1 MPNSEKS
8 LFQLKSFRYALW
20 LPISIAF
27 LISVYI
33 ILTSNLVYK
42 TGFVGLNNLWDIF
55 KVPLAVLS
63 LAFPSVALVTA
74 NHRSIQSKRQIQ
86 LTASQNTLKNFYD
99 SINDFERY
107 LDSFAFQDCFI
118 YTNKRV
124 LYKKFFPENSP
135 IHVETTIDKKTISNI
150 KDFYQNNIN
159 NIMQEMSEAKYLD
172 SKAMFITF
180 PDQIIADLYKR
191 LQGNWLV
198 NFGIEVKNDAFGKSD
213 SVIKSIAILNDE
225 FYSLLGYC
233 MEYSSENGLVICPHE
248 VLFDMPSWKVFH
260 EQVEKKFN
268 FKLESIDFERLIPPE
283 VKYKDFL

>member
-20 LPISIAF
+20 LPISVAF

-33 ILTSNLVYK
+33 ILTSNLIYK
-42 TGFVGLNNLWDIF
+42 SGFVGLNNLWDIF

-99 SINDFERY
+99 SINDFEKY
-107 LDSFAFQDCFI
+107 LDSFAFQNCFT

-124 LYKKFFPENSP
+124 IYKKFFPENSP
-135 IHVETTIDKKTISNI
+135 RFVETTIDKKTISNI
-150 KDFYQNNIN
+150 KGFYQNNIN
-159 NIMQEMSEAKYLD
+159 NIIQELSEAKYLD
-172 SKAMFITF
+172 SKAIYITS
-180 PDQIIADLYKR
+180 PEQIIAKLYKR

-198 NFGIEVKNDAFGKSD
+198 NFGIEVKNNAFGDSD
-213 SVIKSIAILNDE
+213 SVIKSITILNDE

-233 MEYSSENGLVICPHE
+233 MEYSSENGLVLCPHE
-248 VLFDMPSWKVFH
+248 ILFDMQSWKVFQK
-260 EQVEKKFN
+260 QVEKKFDC
-268 FKLESIDFERLIPPE
+268 KLESIDFEKLTPPE
-283 VKYKDFL
+283 VKYKNLL